1 MRKTRDDSALYLPP
15 THAEY
20 RIRSVLR
27 SRPMRD
33 AVAEAAARHT
43 LSPRRAL
50 GFSADVVAEH
60 LSTAPPESDEAFFDR
75 RQLSEAIVLI
85 AGRPVL
91 LVRDGLFEPAAL
103 PELERRLGP
112 HRKSLAAPIGAVGRI
127 ELSDHD
133 TYEWCGTGWRIEDD
147 LIVTNRHVANVF
159 AQRQGKQFL
168 FRLNRSGK
176 PVRPRIDFREEY
188 RGLESEETG
197 MARVLWIAED
207 TAEAPDI
214 AVLQLVK
221 DPGLPP
227 PLKLLERPLHPQQF
241 IAVVGYPARDSR
253 NDAGAMR
260 EIFGDIYDVK
270 RFAPG
275 EVVSIPRGEWYFTH
289 DSSTLGGNSGSA
301 VIDIESRAVAGLHF
315 GGQFR
320 KTNYAVKASVIR
332 QLLARRSWVPVSR
345 PELHVEEEAFSE
357 KKRSVAA
364 MRERAGYDARFL
376 GVQLPLPRPGR
387 SHQVLETEW
396 EGDALPYMHF
406 SVIMSESR
414 RLPILTAVNIDG
426 ESKKKLKRRD
436 AWGFDPR
443 IARQHQVGHA
453 EFYGPTAFDKGH
465 MVRRE
470 DPGWGETLEE
480 AMLGEEDSFIYTNAV
495 PQMPQL
501 NQRSWLAL
509 EDYVLDNAKTQGFR
523 VSVFTG
529 PVLRADDPHHA
540 NIPVPLDFWKVVA
553 MIEADTGELCV
564 SAYLLTQEGMLPE
577 EGFRY
582 GPFRTWQVP
591 LRRIAVLA
599 DLRFARQMMA
609 ADVFEGADTLER
621 IAAGRF
627 VEILTERD
635 VVLTR
640 AKPERKR
647 RSAAQRP

>member
-1 MRKTRDDSALYLPP
+1 MRKTKDDAASYLSLPP
-15 THAEY
+15 TEL

-27 SRPMRD
+27 SRKMRD
-33 AVAEAAARHT
+33 AVAAAASRHE
-43 LSPRRAL
+43 LSHRRKL

-60 LSTAPPESDEAFFDR
+60 LSSSPPASDEAFFDR

-91 LVRDGLFEPAAL
+91 LVKDGVFETASL
-103 PELERRLGP
+103 DELEQQLAP
-112 HRKSLAAPIGAVGRI
+112 HRKALAAPIRAVGRI

-133 TYEWCGTGWRIEDD
+133 TFEWCGTGWRIEED

-159 AQRQGKQFL
+159 AQRQGRV
-168 FRLNRSGK
+168 FRFRVNQRGRQ
-176 PVRPRIDFREEY
+176 VRARIDFREEY
-188 RGLESEETG
+188 RGLESEES
-197 MARVLWIAED
+197 AVAEILWIADD
-207 TAEAPDI
+207 TAEAPDMAI
-214 AVLQLVK
+214 LRLLN
-221 DPGLPP
+221 DPSLPP
-227 PLKLLERPLHPQQF
+227 PIRLLGKPLEPEQR

-275 EVVSIPRGEWYFTH
+275 EVVAVPPSDWYFTH

-301 VIDIESRAVAGLHF
+301 IIDIESKSVAGLHF

-332 QLLARRSWVPVSR
+332 SLLARRSWVPVSR
-345 PELHVEEEAFSE
+345 QELHVPEEGFSE
-357 KKRSVAA
+357 KKRSVGY
-364 MRERAGYDARFL
+364 MRKRGGYDPRFL
-376 GVQLPLPRPGR
+376 GVQVPLPKPGR
-387 SHQVLETEW
+387 SHRVLETNGEP
-396 EGDALPYMHF
+396 ALPYMHF
-406 SVIMSESR
+406 SIVMSETR

-426 ESKKKLKRRD
+426 GLKHRLKRQD

-443 IARQHQVGHA
+443 IPRQKQIGHG
-453 EFYGPTAFDKGH
+453 EFYGPAAFDKGH

-470 DPGWGETLEE
+470 DPGWGRTQAE
-480 AMLGEEDSFIYTNAV
+480 AALGEEDSFVYTNAV

-529 PVLRADDPHHA
+529 PVFRGSDPQYEA
-540 NIPVPLDFWKVVA
+540 VQVPLDFWKVVA
-553 MIEADTGELCV
+553 MIDADTGGLCV
-564 SAYLLTQEGMLPE
+564 SAYMLSQEGMLPE

-582 GPFRTWQVP
+582 GPYKTWQVP
-591 LRRIAVLA
+591 LQKVADEA
-599 DLRFARQMMA
+599 DLKFSRAMTD
-609 ADVFEGADTLER
+609 ADVFGGAGMEER

-627 VEILTERD
+627 VEILSAHD
-635 VVLTR
+635 VVLVRPRTR
-640 AKPERKR
+640 R
-647 RSAAQRP
+647 R